1 MGRAENSTIVFRAF
15 PKPSFPR
22 PASIT
27 ANSQAAIVA
36 VASIQSCSNYGVV
49 LNTLNRYLRK
59 RREAGSAGAGCGALV
74 AVELS
79 GASPL
84 PGQDTSSALAVVLS
98 GKRRIEVGR
107 GFDAATLARLVTVLE
122 RL

>member
-1 MGRAENSTIVFRAF
+1 MSEEQVPVRRPRRSSLAIQQLVEEFVQSGLR
-15 PKPSFPR
+15 PSEFCR
-22 PASIT
+22 RH
-27 ANSQAAIVA
+27 
-36 VASIQSCSNYGVV
+36 GVV
-49 LNTLNRYLRK
+49 LSTLNRYLRK
-59 RREAGSAGAGCGALV
+59 RKEAGRAGAGCGALV

-84 PGQDTSSALAVVLS
+84 PGQGTSSVLAVVLS
-98 GKRRIEVGR
+98 PKRRIEVGK

>member
-1 MGRAENSTIVFRAF
+1 MSEEQVPVRR
-15 PKPSFPR
+15 PR
-22 PASIT
+22 RSALAIQQLVEEFVESGLGASEF
-27 ANSQAAIVA
+27 
-36 VASIQSCSNYGVV
+36 CRRHGVV

-84 PGQDTSSALAVVLS
+84 PGQDTSSALAVVLCA
-98 GKRRIEVGR
+98 KRRIEVGR

>member
-1 MGRAENSTIVFRAF
+1 MSEEQVPVRR
-15 PKPSFPR
+15 PR
-22 PASIT
+22 RSALAIQQLVEEFVESGLGASEF
-27 ANSQAAIVA
+27 
-36 VASIQSCSNYGVV
+36 CRRHGVV

-59 RREAGSAGAGCGALV
+59 RREAGSAGAGGALV

-84 PGQDTSSALAVVLS
+84 PGQDTSSVLAVVLS
-98 GKRRIEVGR
+98 PKRRIEVGK

>member
-1 MGRAENSTIVFRAF
+1 MSEEQVPVRRARRSSSAIQQLVEEFVKSGLR
-15 PKPSFPR
+15 PSEFCR
-22 PASIT
+22 RH
-27 ANSQAAIVA
+27 
-36 VASIQSCSNYGVV
+36 GVV

-59 RREAGSAGAGCGALV
+59 RREAGSADAGCGALV

-79 GASPL
+79 GVSPL
-84 PGQDTSSALAVVLS
+84 PGQDTSSVLAVVLS
-98 GKRRIEVGR
+98 PKRRIEVGK